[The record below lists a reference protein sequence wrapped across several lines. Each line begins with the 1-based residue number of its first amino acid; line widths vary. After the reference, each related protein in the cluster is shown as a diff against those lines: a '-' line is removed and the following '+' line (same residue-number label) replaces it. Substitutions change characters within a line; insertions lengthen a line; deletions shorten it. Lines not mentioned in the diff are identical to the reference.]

1 MIILFFFTF
10 TTNSLFSNTSSKRD
24 EKMMLCLPKYSHG
37 RFSKIF
43 FLAARPEK
51 CAGKVINRER
61 ERESAPSIP
70 LSLGIYRS
78 GAVGPSGYSSPV
90 NLPAPVPD
98 DLSSVF
104 LFEAWTML

>member
-1 MIILFFFTF
+1 MVDFLNYFS
-10 TTNSLFSNTSSKRD
+10 SLQDQS
-24 EKMMLCLPKYSHG
+24 
-37 RFSKIF
+37 
-43 FLAARPEK
+43 
-51 CAGKVINRER
+51 AGKVINR

-104 LFEAWTML
+104 LFEACHGRCYDIY